1 MVGSMPYDQSR
12 KQLLNEKTKKQ
23 EDDAGGE
30 ARLRSAKLLVKG
42 QTILAPIYRFQL
54 DDLAYNKSNGRI
66 KAEVIEKEAELG
78 RALDQFDQGDSK
90 IIGDILLS
98 IRKDENDKIREDL
111 RKNTQI
117 TPGIVTVDGIV
128 INGNRRKALL
138 TELYQETHDDK
149 FKYLDAH
156 MLPSDIS
163 KAELWL
169 IEAGI
174 QLSAPQQLDYSP
186 INNLLKLSEGINAG
200 LSSAD
205 MASRIYGVSE
215 DKINSDLERL
225 TLIDEYLSD
234 FLGKD
239 GKYYLVKYLDNHFI
253 NLLNILIY
261 FKNPRGIRRDWNPT
275 EDDLNELKLV
285 AFYYIRMHIPH
296 LRIRDLR
303 DIFLISSSWQKVR
316 QALSVDSN
324 LTEEEKERFKIGV
337 SFEDTSSD
345 ASDDD
350 LLENGEE
357 GDDRAIT
364 ASEEEDIREERVWRE
379 NRQKVLKPIFE
390 DAREQKT
397 IHDNSEKPLILA
409 QRALNNI
416 QGIPDDR
423 NKLTDP
429 EIDKVLSEIISQI
442 NSIRKAIKKSSKH

>member
-1 MVGSMPYDQSR
+1 MVGGMPYDHTR
-12 KQLLNEKTKKQ
+12 KQLFNEKIKKQ
-23 EDDAGGE
+23 EDDAGGKD
-30 ARLRSAKLLVKG
+30 RLRSAKLSVKG

-78 RALDQFDQGDSK
+78 KTLDQFHQGDSK

-138 TELYQETHDDK
+138 AELYQETHDDK
-149 FKYLDAH
+149 YKYLDAH

-174 QLSAPQQLDYSP
+174 QLSTPQQLDYSP
-186 INNLLKLSEGINAG
+186 INNLLKLREGINAG

-215 DKINSDLERL
+215 DKINNDLERL
-225 TLIDEYLSD
+225 SLIDEYLSV
-234 FLGKD
+234 FLEKE

-253 NLLNILIY
+253 NLLNILSY

-275 EDDLNELKLV
+275 EDDINELKLV
-285 AFYYIRMHIPH
+285 AFYYIRMRMPH

-303 DIFLISSSWQKVR
+303 DLFLISSSWQKVR
-316 QALSVDSN
+316 QALSVDPN
-324 LTEEEKERFKIGV
+324 LTEEERERFKLGT
-337 SFEDTSSD
+337 SPEDVTAD
-345 ASDDD
+345 DNDDD
-350 LLENGEE
+350 LLEDSEDGDNGVT
-357 GDDRAIT
+357 T
-364 ASEEEDIREERVWRE
+364 ASEEEDLREETAWRE
-379 NRQKVLKPIFE
+379 NRKEMLKSIFE
-390 DAREQKT
+390 DAKEQKN

-416 QGIPDDR
+416 QGIPNEGD
-423 NKLTDP
+423 KLTDP

-442 NSIRKAIKKSSKH
+442 NIIRKAIKNSSKQ

>member
-1 MVGSMPYDQSR
+1 MVGGMPYDQSR
-12 KQLLNEKTKKQ
+12 KQLLNERIKKQ
-23 EDDAGGE
+23 EDDAGGKD
-30 ARLRSAKLLVKG
+30 RLRSAKLLVKG

-66 KAEVIEKEAELG
+66 KAEVLEKQAELG
-78 RALDQFDQGDSK
+78 RTLDQFDQGDSQ

-138 TELYQETHDDK
+138 AELYQETHDDK

-156 MLPSDIS
+156 MLPSDIL

-174 QLSAPQQLDYSP
+174 QLSASQQLDYSP

-225 TLIDEYLSD
+225 TLIEEYLSD
-234 FLGKD
+234 FLDKD

-253 NLLNILIY
+253 NLLNILNY

-285 AFYYIRMHIPH
+285 AFYYIRMRMPH

-303 DIFLISSSWQKVR
+303 DIFLISSSWQKAR

-324 LTEEEKERFKIGV
+324 LTEEEKEKFKIGA
-337 SFEDTSSD
+337 SSEDTRY
-345 ASDDD
+345 DDND
-350 LLENGEE
+350 EDPIENGEE
-357 GDDRAIT
+357 ENGGAIT
-364 ASEEEDIREERVWRE
+364 ASEEEDIREETAWVK
-379 NRQKVLKPIFE
+379 NRKDALKSIFE
-390 DAREQKT
+390 DAKEQKN

-416 QGIPDDR
+416 QGIPDDE

-442 NSIRKAIKKSSKH
+442 NIIRKAIKTSSKH